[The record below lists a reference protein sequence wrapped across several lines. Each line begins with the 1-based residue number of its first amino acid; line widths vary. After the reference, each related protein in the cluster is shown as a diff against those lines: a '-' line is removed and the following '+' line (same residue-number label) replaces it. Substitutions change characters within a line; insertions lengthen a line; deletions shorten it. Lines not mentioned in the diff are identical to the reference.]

1 MRSVAGFIL
10 LFFAT
15 MGAFSQQ
22 APGAASTSIRF
33 TYQNLKLSPS
43 DYQVYIR
50 EDGTGRYTASDGG
63 AHPTQQEISVTPELL
78 ATMFATA
85 RQQKFFDLACEAKG
99 ADHVAFQGNKTLAYD
114 GPDGKGTCTFNY
126 SKIKQIEQLN
136 DTFQSIAS
144 TVAWGQRM
152 VADRQHD
159 RLGLDKEL
167 EGLTSAAADG
177 RAIQLQNIRSI
188 LQEIAA
194 DPSVI
199 NRARQRAAL
208 LASGK
213 TH

>member
-1 MRSVAGFIL
+1 MRWVAGSIL
-10 LFFAT
+10 LLFAT
-15 MGAFSQQ
+15 AGAFSQE
-22 APGAASTSIRF
+22 PPAAGSASIRF
-33 TYQNLKLSPS
+33 TYQNLNLSPS
-43 DYQVYIR
+43 DYQVFVR
-50 EDGTGRYTASDGG
+50 ADGTGRYTASGG
-63 AHPTQQEISVTPELL
+63 GSHPAQQEISITPELL
-78 ATMFATA
+78 AKIFAAA
-85 RQQKFFDLACEAKG
+85 REQKFFDLPCQAKG
-99 ADHVAFQGNKTLAYD
+99 ADHVAFQGNKTLAYE
-114 GPDGKGTCTFNY
+114 GPDGKGACTFNY

-136 DTFQSIAS
+136 DIFQSIAS

-167 EGLTSAAADG
+167 EGLASAVADG
-177 RAIQLQNIRSI
+177 RAIQLQNIQPI

-213 TH
+213 NH

>member
-1 MRSVAGFIL
+1 MRSVAGVIL

-15 MGAFSQQ
+15 SGAFSQQ
-22 APGAASTSIRF
+22 AGGGPASIRF
-33 TYQNLKLSPS
+33 TYQNSKLSPS
-43 DYQVYIR
+43 DYQVFVR
-50 EDGTGRYTASDGG
+50 EDGTGRYTSSDGG
-63 AHPTQQEISVTPELL
+63 ANPAQEEISVTPELL
-78 ATMFATA
+78 GTMFAIA
-85 RQQKFFDLACEAKG
+85 RQQKFFDLACETKSS
-99 ADHVAFQGNKTLAYD
+99 DHVAFQGNKTLAYD
-114 GPDGKGTCTFNY
+114 GPDGKGACTFNY

-136 DTFQSIAS
+136 DTLQSIAS
-144 TVAWGQRM
+144 TIAWGQRM

-167 EGLTSAAADG
+167 EGLASAVADG

-199 NRARQRAAL
+199 NRARQRAAM